1 MSFQCWSL
9 IWGLQA
15 CLPSHSL
22 LHCGEPSGWRE
33 MGLSSGSSQAGGPR
47 QWGRVLLLERL
58 EGGCDLGVAPCQAA
72 PWWRQGLGY
81 PADLHPLPLFPG
93 GHTGSAAAATEA
105 PGRASAPDLGPARA
119 PPTSPRPGRSAAG
132 LGCWG
137 QAWYSQRLPLHT
149 FQEVHLP
156 SGRWG

>member
-1 MSFQCWSL
+1 MNSDLLILSNTEFIIRFLQLSQNCLCSHISAPLCLRPLLFPAHLTQSPLCPHMSFQCWSL

-15 CLPSHSL
+15 SLPSHSL
-22 LHCGEPSGWRE
+22 LQRGEPSGWRE

-58 EGGCDLGVAPCQAA
+58 EGGCDLGVALCQAA
-72 PWWRQGLGY
+72 PWWRHGLGY

-105 PGRASAPDLGPARA
+105 PG
-119 PPTSPRPGRSAAG
+119 
-132 LGCWG
+132 
-137 QAWYSQRLPLHT
+137 
-149 FQEVHLP
+149 
-156 SGRWG
+156 